1 MKKYIS
7 VLILFLIL
15 ISCQKNEKFQTNIAL
30 LDSVI
35 LTNLIS
41 ENKGNVLVI
50 NVWATWCA
58 PCVEEMPDLVRL
70 ANSYESEN
78 VKVIGISI
86 DYPEEIQSKIIPFI
100 KKHSLNF
107 PVYVNN
113 FKNDETLINSL
124 NSDWSGAIPA
134 TFVYNKD
141 GTQVDFLLGKHSF
154 TDFRNSIEQ
163 VL

>member
-1 MKKYIS
+1 
-7 VLILFLIL
+7 
-15 ISCQKNEKFQTNIAL
+15 
-30 LDSVI
+30 
-35 LTNLIS
+35 
-41 ENKGNVLVI
+41 
-50 NVWATWCA
+50 
-58 PCVEEMPDLVRL
+58 VEEMPDLVRL

-141 GTQVDFLLGKHSF
+141 GTQVEFLLGKHSF